1 MFYVKKGRKKYC
13 LTSENIYT
21 CCPECGAEFQV
32 KDILDYQPG
41 DIDLDSTQLLCPACS
56 DKWQAEHGLSTV
68 SANG

>member
-1 MFYVKKGRKKYC
+1 MFYVKKGRKKYY

-41 DIDLDSTQLLCPACS
+41 DIDLDSTQLLCRACS
-56 DKWQAEHGLSTV
+56 DKWYAEYGEATV
-68 SANG
+68 YSYG